1 MLNIKKILSVVALV
15 LIIASP
21 LMVSAQMVG
30 DAPTIS
36 KLSEVTTTAKN
47 IVNWIIV
54 MFWILTVF
62 FLIWAAIIYL
72 TAGGEED
79 KLKEAK
85 NRVIYALI
93 AGVIAL
99 LSTGLSALLLIFLVL
114 LVVPNHSHITRLK
127 HIL

>member
-99 LSTGLSALLLIFLVL
+99 LSTGLSAIVTNLLG
-114 LVVPNHSHITRLK
+114 ITSGT
-127 HIL
+127 

>member
-1 MLNIKKILSVVALV
+1 MLNIKKILSVVVLV

-21 LMVSAQMVG
+21 LMVSAQVVG
-30 DAPTIS
+30 TPGPIT
-36 KLSEVTTTAKN
+36 KLGDINTNLAKV
-47 IVNWIIV
+47 VNWVIAV
-54 MFWILTVF
+54 FWIITVAM
-62 FLIWAAIIYL
+62 LIWAAIIYL

-99 LSTGLSALLLIFLVL
+99 LSTGLSAIVTNLLGTT
-114 LVVPNHSHITRLK
+114 SGT
-127 HIL
+127 

>member
-1 MLNIKKILSVVALV
+1 MLNIKKILSVVVLV

-21 LMVSAQMVG
+21 LMVSAQKVG

-36 KLSEVTTTAKN
+36 KLSEVTTISKN

-99 LSTGLSALLLIFLVL
+99 LSTGLSAIVTNLLGTT
-114 LVVPNHSHITRLK
+114 SGT
-127 HIL
+127 